1 MTNSNV
7 IRLPGTED
15 LFTANPRGAVGVFPS
30 CEGNGSW
37 GTVHISARG
46 HTIALGPAF
55 LSFDT
60 AEVYAKQWARELDA
74 EYVEGGL
81 LP

>member
-15 LFTANPRGAVGVFPS
+15 LFTANPCGAVGVFPS

-37 GTVHISARG
+37 GTVHTTPCG
-46 HTIALGPAF
+46 YTIAYGPAF

-60 AEVYAKQWARELDA
+60 ADAHAKDWARELGA
-74 EYVEGGL
+74 EFIEGL
-81 LP
+81 LL